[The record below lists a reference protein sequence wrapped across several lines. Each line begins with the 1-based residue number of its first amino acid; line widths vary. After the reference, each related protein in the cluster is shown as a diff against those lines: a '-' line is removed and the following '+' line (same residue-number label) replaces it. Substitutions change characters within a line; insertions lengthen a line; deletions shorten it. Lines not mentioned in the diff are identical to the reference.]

1 MLVMWVQSL
10 VWQDALEEEMAALS
24 NILAWEIPWTKKPG
38 RLQSMGLPTIRDN
51 LATKHTHRTGTKVR
65 QMMKPGHRVKEAF
78 ISRAGFLSCFTPVP
92 ALAAQQIIPNLVASL
107 VAQMAKSLP
116 TMQETRSDPWVGKIP
131 WRRA

>member
-1 MLVMWVQSL
+1 MWVQSL